1 MERAS
6 IVEKVT
12 GDGTTYNA
20 ACLLWSITLIGG
32 SDASGIII
40 KDNTAE
46 IWSLSMIDPGAAGDV
61 TISISFAKPI
71 IINTNLVSDIT
82 GTGAVV
88 YLTYEPIGSE

>member
-1 MERAS
+1 MERAT

-20 ACLLWSITLIGG
+20 PCLLWSITLIGG
-32 SDASGIII
+32 SNASKIIV
-40 KDNTAE
+40 KDNATA
-46 IWSLSMIDPGAAGDV
+46 IWELSMVDPGAAGDK

-71 IINTNLVSDIT
+71 VIGTNLVSDIT

-88 YLTYEPIGSE
+88 YITYEPISSE